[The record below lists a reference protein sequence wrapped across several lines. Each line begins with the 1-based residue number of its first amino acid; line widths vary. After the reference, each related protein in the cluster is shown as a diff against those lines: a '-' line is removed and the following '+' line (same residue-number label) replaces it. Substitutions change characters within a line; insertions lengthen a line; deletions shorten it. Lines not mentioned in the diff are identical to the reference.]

1 LRAVSPG
8 GFCES
13 IEEGEMMQIND
24 LAVVVTGGGSGLGA
38 ATAAHLA
45 ALGCRVTVADIN
57 QAAAEAQA
65 ARIGGIGVGCDVTD
79 AASGEAAFAAARAAH
94 GPVRILVNCAGIGSA
109 GRIVGRDGPIKLV
122 AFERVIR
129 VNLIGSFNM
138 LRLAAAEMSAAE
150 PMEEGERGVIVNT
163 ASIAAYEG
171 QIGQAAYA
179 ASKGGVVA
187 MTLPAARELARVGVR
202 VVTIAPGL
210 FRTPMVDGLPPE
222 VQATLSAGIPFPSRL
237 GRPSEYAELVEHIV
251 RNRFLNGEVIRLD
264 GALRMPP
271 R

>member
-1 LRAVSPG
+1 
-8 GFCES
+8 
-13 IEEGEMMQIND
+13 MQID
-24 LAVVVTGGGSGLGA
+24 GLAALVTGGGSGLGA

-45 ALGCRVTVADIN
+45 ALGCKVAVVDIN
-57 QAAAEAQA
+57 KSAADAQAAA
-65 ARIGGIGVGCDVTD
+65 IGGMGIACDVAD
-79 AASGEAAFAAARAAH
+79 AASGQAAFKAAAAAH
-94 GPVRILVNCAGIGSA
+94 GPVRILVNCAGVGTA
-109 GRIVGRDGPIKLV
+109 GRIVGRDGPIKLE

-138 LRLAAAEMSAAE
+138 LRLAAAEMSDADPLA
-150 PMEEGERGVIVNT
+150 EGERGVIVNK

-171 QIGQAAYA
+171 QVGQPAYA
-179 ASKGGVVA
+179 ASKGGVAA
-187 MTLPAARELARVGVR
+187 MTLPAARELARAGVR

-210 FRTPMVDGLPPE
+210 FHTPMVDGLPAD
-222 VQATLSAGIPFPSRL
+222 VQAGLAASIPFPSRL

-264 GALRMPP
+264 GALRMSP